1 MKTLIDLFLSFFK
14 IGLFTFGGGY
24 AMLPMIQREIV
35 EKREY
40 VTEDEVMDYY
50 ALSQLTP
57 GVIAVNCATFTGCK
71 VKGKLGGA
79 VATAG
84 VVAPSFIIITII
96 ALVFNQFAD
105 LYLVK
110 CAFAGIRCAVL
121 ALMVKTIIKVVKTGV
136 VDKFTLILLL
146 FTVALMYFKVSSV
159 IIILICALAAV
170 IYKKAVAS
178 K

>member
-1 MKTLIDLFLSFFK
+1 MKTLFDLFFSFFK

-35 EKREY
+35 EKRKY
-40 VTEDEVMDYY
+40 VTEEEVMDYY

-79 VATAG
+79 VATTG
-84 VVAPSFIIITII
+84 VVAPSFIIISLI
-96 ALVFNQFAD
+96 ALIFNQFAD
-105 LYLVK
+105 LYIVQ
-110 CAFAGIRCAVL
+110 CAFAGIRAAVL
-121 ALMVKTIIKVVKTGV
+121 ALMVKTILKVVKTGV
-136 VDKFTLILLL
+136 VDL
-146 FTVALMYFKVSSV
+146 FTFALMIFTITLMAFKVSSV

>member
-1 MKTLIDLFLSFFK
+1 MKTYFDLFFSFFR

-35 EKREY
+35 EKRKY
-40 VTEDEVMDYY
+40 VTENEVLDYY

-79 VATAG
+79 VATVG
-84 VVAPSFIIITII
+84 VVAPSFIIITLI
-96 ALVFNQFAD
+96 AMIFNQFAD
-105 LYLVK
+105 LFIVQ
-110 CAFAGIRCAVL
+110 CAFTGIRCAVL
-121 ALMVKTIIKVVKTGV
+121 ALMVKTILKVVKTGV
-136 VDKFTLILLL
+136 VDRFTFALLIVTITFML
-146 FTVALMYFKVSSV
+146 FKVSSV
-159 IIILICALAAV
+159 VIIILCALAAV
-170 IYKKAVAS
+170 IYKKAVA

>member
-1 MKTLIDLFLSFFK
+1 MKILWNLFTSFFR

-35 EKREY
+35 EKRGY
-40 VTEDEVMDYY
+40 VTEEEVMDYY

-71 VKGKLGGA
+71 MKGKIGGA
-79 VATAG
+79 AATLG
-84 VVAPSFIIITII
+84 VVCPSFIIITLI
-96 ALVFNQFAD
+96 ALIFNQFAD
-105 LYLVK
+105 LYIVK

-121 ALMVKTIIKVVKTGV
+121 ALMVKTILKVVKTGV
-136 VDKFTLILLL
+136 VDWFT
-146 FTVALMYFKVSSV
+146 FALMIITITFMLFKVSSV
-159 IIILICALAAV
+159 MIIILCALAAI
-170 IYKKAVAS
+170 IYKKAVA